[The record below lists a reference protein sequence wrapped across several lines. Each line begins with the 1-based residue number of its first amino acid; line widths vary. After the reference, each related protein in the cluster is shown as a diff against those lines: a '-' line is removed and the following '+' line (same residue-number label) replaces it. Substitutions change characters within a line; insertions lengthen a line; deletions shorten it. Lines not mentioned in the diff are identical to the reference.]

1 MSSKATLKNS
11 TEIKITAYLFVA
23 AWVLMVLFLLS
34 ALTGYLFYKNE
45 IGTTVI
51 EIITLSMLVGL
62 LLICISYF
70 VLSLLVRCPNCKNRI
85 FSEKEKMHPRAKKS
99 ILGFSGFV
107 AEEVIKNNQFT
118 CAHCGEHF
126 YLGRE

>member
-1 MSSKATLKNS
+1 MQ
-11 TEIKITAYLFVA
+11 IKLTAYLFIV

-45 IGTTVI
+45 IGTTII
-51 EIITLSMLVGL
+51 EVVTLSMLVGL

-70 VLSLLVRCPNCKNRI
+70 AQSLMVRCPTCNNRI
-85 FSEKEKMHPRAKKS
+85 FSEKEKMHPGAKKS
-99 ILGFSGFV
+99 ILGFSGFI
-107 AEEVIKNNQFT
+107 AEEVIKNDQFT

-126 YLGRE
+126 YLNRE